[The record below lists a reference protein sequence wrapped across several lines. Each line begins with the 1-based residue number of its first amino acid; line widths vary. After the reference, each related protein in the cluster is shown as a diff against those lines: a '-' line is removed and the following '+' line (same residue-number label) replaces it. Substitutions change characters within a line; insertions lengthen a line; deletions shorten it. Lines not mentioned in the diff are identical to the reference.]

1 MFLKGFIFCC
11 LLAISIADDETNNKL
26 FPEDFMFG
34 AATASYQVE
43 GAWDEDGKGENIW
56 DRFTHSHPE
65 FIANNDNGDVACDS
79 YHKYKKDVAMLKEL
93 GVDFYRFSLSWSRI
107 LPTGYVNKVNLPGVT
122 YYKNLIKKLK
132 NNGIEPLITI
142 FHWDLPQP
150 LQDMGGW
157 PSDFIVETFAEY
169 ARLCFEL
176 FGDDVKYWLTFNEPK
191 QICLLGYGL
200 GYMAPGINL
209 TGLAEYVCAHHVL
222 QAHAKAWHIYDQ
234 EFRTTQQG
242 QVSITIDTR
251 WFEPASDSE
260 EDAVA
265 ADTALQ
271 FEYGWYANPI
281 YNNDY
286 PEIMKTR
293 IAERSLTEGFNHS
306 RLPAFTDEEI
316 AYISGTFDYMAV
328 NMYSS
333 ILAVAT
339 DEAPIAEPSY
349 NYDMGTDG
357 YQPDD
362 WESASAPGFKITPWG
377 IRKLLNWL
385 KETYNNPAIIITEN
399 GMPDNSSVID
409 DVTRV
414 RFFRDYLSNVRSAI
428 EDGVNV
434 IGYIAWSLMDN
445 FEWGLGYTQK
455 YGLYH
460 VDFDSINRTRTPKSS
475 AAYYKKVVET
485 HCLVDTCEE

>member
-56 DRFTHSHPE
+56 DRYIHSNPE
-65 FIANNDNGDVACDS
+65 LIANNDSGDVACDS
-79 YHKYKKDVAMLKEL
+79 YHKYKEDVAILKEV

-122 YYKNLIKKLK
+122 YYKNLIKELK

-176 FGDDVKYWLTFNEPK
+176 FGDDVKYWVTFNEPK
-191 QICLLGYGL
+191 QICLGGYGQ
-200 GYMAPGINL
+200 GYNAPGISL
-209 TGLAEYVCAHHVL
+209 TGLADYVCAHHVL

-234 EFRTTQQG
+234 EFRATQQG

-265 ADTALQ
+265 AETALQ
-271 FEYGWYANPI
+271 FNYGWYANPV
-281 YNNDY
+281 YNSDY

-293 IAERSLTEGFNHS
+293 IAERSLAEGFNHS

-349 NYDMGTDG
+349 NYDMGIDG

-362 WESASAPGFKITPWG
+362 WESASAPWFKITPWG

-385 KETYNNPAIIITEN
+385 KETYNNPTIIITEN

-414 RFFRDYLSNVRSAI
+414 RFFRDYLSNVRSAM

-434 IGYIAWSLMDN
+434 IGYTAWSIMDN

-460 VDFDSINRTRTPKSS
+460 VDFDSINRTRTPKTS
-475 AAYYKKVVET
+475 AAYYKKVTET